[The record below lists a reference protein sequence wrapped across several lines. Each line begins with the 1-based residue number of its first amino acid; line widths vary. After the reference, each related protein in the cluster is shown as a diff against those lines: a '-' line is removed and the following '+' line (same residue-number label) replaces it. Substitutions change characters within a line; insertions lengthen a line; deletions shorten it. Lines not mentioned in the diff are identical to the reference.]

1 MDRFSERPFV
11 SKYDPD
17 FNNPL
22 HNEIVYG
29 CDICEDG
36 QGIFEAPE
44 KCKIK
49 FCRKCKEEVME
60 DFELTEEDV
69 DYV

>member
-17 FNNPL
+17 STNPL
-22 HNEIVYG
+22 HIGNTYG
-29 CDICEDG
+29 CDICEER

-49 FCRKCKEEVME
+49 FCRKCKPEVME
-60 DFELTEEDV
+60 NYELTEDDV
-69 DYV
+69 EYV